1 MRLRLATAL
10 ILGTLVTGCPKKPP
24 VTTDKVDEAA
34 STKKSDNDAPPP
46 VDVTKDDDANRAT
59 ATVDDKIA
67 KMCDLPEARFD
78 FNSSSIGANA
88 RRVVDVIARCFLDG
102 PGKGKNLNVIGHADP
117 RGEEEYNFG
126 LGQRRAGSVATLLRT
141 AGLGEDRVGTT
152 SRGELDATG
161 TDDAGW
167 ARDRRVEIQLAP

>member
-1 MRLRLATAL
+1 MRLRLASVLLLVAL
-10 ILGTLVTGCPKKPP
+10 AAGCSKKPP
-24 VTTDKVDEAA
+24 VTTDKVDEVATPKKPEAAKEAA
-34 STKKSDNDAPPP
+34 SDS
-46 VDVTKDDDANRAT
+46 TKDDDANRAT

-78 FNSSSIGANA
+78 FNSSSIGGDA
-88 RRVVDVIARCFLDG
+88 RRVIDVIARCFLEG
-102 PGKGKNLNVIGHADP
+102 PGKGKNLNVVGHADP
-117 RGEEEYNFG
+117 RGEEEYNFA
-126 LGQRRAGSVATLLRT
+126 LGQRRAGSVATLLRK
-141 AGLGEDRVGTT
+141 AGLGEDRVSTT

>member
-1 MRLRLATAL
+1 MRLRLASAL
-10 ILGTLVTGCPKKPP
+10 LLGTLATGCPKKPP
-24 VTTDKVDEAA
+24 VSTDKVDEVAT
-34 STKKSDNDAPPP
+34 TKKPDDAAKPPA
-46 VDVTKDDDANRAT
+46 DATKDDDANRAT
-59 ATVDDKIA
+59 AAVDDKIA

-78 FNSSSIGANA
+78 FNSSSIGADA
-88 RRVVDVIARCFLDG
+88 RRVIDVIARCFLEG
-102 PGKGKNLNVIGHADP
+102 PGKGKNLHIVGHADP
-117 RGEEEYNFG
+117 RGEEEYNFA
-126 LGQRRAGSVATLLRT
+126 LGQRRAGSVATLLRK